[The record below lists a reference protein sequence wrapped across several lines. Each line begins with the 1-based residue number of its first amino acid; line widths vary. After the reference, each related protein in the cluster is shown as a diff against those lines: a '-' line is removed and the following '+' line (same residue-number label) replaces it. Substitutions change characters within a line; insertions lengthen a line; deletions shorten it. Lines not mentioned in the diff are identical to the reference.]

1 MKQLFELHKT
11 IGKTIKKTCWG
22 YNDRDLWIRF
32 TDDTFIVIH
41 STSRSEGFGQSYD
54 VIEVDEMSADNTDH
68 QLVELGFITE
78 REYNNACEER
88 DRQWELQRQ
97 KEEEEQERKKEERE
111 LQLLKQLKDKYEK

>member
-11 IGKTIKKTCWG
+11 IGKTIKK
-22 YNDRDLWIRF
+22 
-32 TDDTFIVIH
+32 
-41 STSRSEGFGQSYD
+41 
-54 VIEVDEMSADNTDH
+54 MSADNTDY

-97 KEEEEQERKKEERE
+97 KEEEEEQERKKEERE